1 MQLNNI
7 LATLHNSK
15 QTQCG
20 VFASFKRF
28 FFSGINYLVA
38 ITVHKNINN
47 AINIKNGHIQLD
59 IRSPKDIIT
68 NE

>member
-1 MQLNNI
+1 LKDENGDFI
-7 LATLHNSK
+7 DP
-15 QTQCG
+15 
-20 VFASFKRF
+20 R
-28 FFSGINYLVA
+28 ID
-38 ITVHKNINN
+38 ITKNN